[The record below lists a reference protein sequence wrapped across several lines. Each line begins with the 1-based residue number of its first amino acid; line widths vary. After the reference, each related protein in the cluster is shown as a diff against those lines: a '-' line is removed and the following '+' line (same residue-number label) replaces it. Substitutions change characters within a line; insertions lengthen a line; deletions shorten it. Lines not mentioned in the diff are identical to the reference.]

1 MKKNLIIAVI
11 ISIFILFSVGSSATQ
26 KTINKNSTFL
36 NTQLSNN
43 NAPTWDI
50 GTVWTYNVDTI
61 DFTFSEVENRYI
73 YMYISTDELKV
84 EVTDQSESSY
94 FTEISTQSLSVKMD
108 INLDLNLE
116 RGPIILTLNF
126 SNATLN
132 GLIEFNKEDL
142 GILNVECTITGLIEL
157 ESLPIEIPE
166 FILNIL
172 PTIPITINMEAS
184 FENPFVIIDFPL
196 NTEKTWGLQSNNIT
210 VDGTIES
217 VYFKLAYILNK
228 VANIFGKELIP
239 QELAQFLPIMDIS
252 EMLESR
258 GISNIFE
265 ITKTDVIE
273 GRPVF
278 EFTGTDTITVEAGTY
293 NTQYISIVD
302 DIGVMHYS
310 PDTKSVIQISGN
322 IKEFIPIIE
331 NIKVELKDAQIP

>member
-172 PTIPITINMEAS
+172 PTIPITIL
-184 FENPFVIIDFPL
+184 F
-196 NTEKTWGLQSNNIT
+196 
-210 VDGTIES
+210 
-217 VYFKLAYILNK
+217 
-228 VANIFGKELIP
+228 
-239 QELAQFLPIMDIS
+239 
-252 EMLESR
+252 
-258 GISNIFE
+258 
-265 ITKTDVIE
+265 
-273 GRPVF
+273 
-278 EFTGTDTITVEAGTY
+278 
-293 NTQYISIVD
+293 
-302 DIGVMHYS
+302 
-310 PDTKSVIQISGN
+310 
-322 IKEFIPIIE
+322 
-331 NIKVELKDAQIP
+331 